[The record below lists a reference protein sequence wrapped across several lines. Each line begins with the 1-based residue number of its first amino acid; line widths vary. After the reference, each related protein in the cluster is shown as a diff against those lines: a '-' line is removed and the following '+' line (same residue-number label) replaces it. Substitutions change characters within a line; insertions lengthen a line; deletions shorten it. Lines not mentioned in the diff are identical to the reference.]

1 MATYALI
8 VELSLDTVRFSL
20 LSWEKFDLC
29 LDTRD
34 ELRSKFLRFVHGTV
48 ITWPWSF
55 LNTCHSHLMLR
66 GALASDV
73 FSGKFSSRESGDMH
87 YWYELNY

>member
-34 ELRSKFLRFVHGTV
+34 ELRSKFLRFVHVSWYGDYLAV
-48 ITWPWSF
+48 EFPKYLSF
-55 LNTCHSHLMLR
+55 TLN
-66 GALASDV
+66 A
-73 FSGKFSSRESGDMH
+73 
-87 YWYELNY
+87 